1 MNLFW
6 LAIIAV
12 GILSIALVFLDV
24 GSSIMI
30 HPVPPSTGWSIPET
44 IVLGL
49 CLFAIGIVILGG
61 EVELFRR
68 LAGYTRKWSSNK

>member
-1 MNLFW
+1 M
-6 LAIIAV
+6 
-12 GILSIALVFLDV
+12 
-24 GSSIMI
+24 MI
-30 HPVPPSTGWSIPET
+30 HPAPPTAGWTVPET

-49 CLFAIGIVILGG
+49 SLFVIGIVILGA